1 MDKITKEQVKNFP
14 LDNERAR
21 ISLIDGKYYV
31 VVREHYFDKT
41 LKASRTK
48 TQYLG
53 RIVDLVYYSMEEYHQ
68 KFKRNGQLRTPVI
81 PTSSADGAASSTDV
95 ITLPKKR
102 IRPTKRRVKNSI
114 VDLAKVKNF
123 PDNPYLKI
131 VKKGEHIYVIESE
144 HYIKNGKRC
153 ENRRYVGKIVKNRF
167 YTMEE
172 YKQTFKRDGSLKD
185 PKVKAKVKAKTTTST
200 SQVKE

>member
-1 MDKITKEQVKNFP
+1 MDQITKEQVKNFP

-95 ITLPKKR
+95 IT
-102 IRPTKRRVKNSI
+102 VYAVSI
-114 VDLAKVKNF
+114 CHKISHQDCHDLSS
-123 PDNPYLKI
+123 KI
-131 VKKGEHIYVIESE
+131 
-144 HYIKNGKRC
+144 
-153 ENRRYVGKIVKNRF
+153 
-167 YTMEE
+167 
-172 YKQTFKRDGSLKD
+172 
-185 PKVKAKVKAKTTTST
+185 A
-200 SQVKE
+200 